1 MTGAKSMEK
10 NGRVRDLLF
19 AKKLGTLTINACRL
33 RPKYSRR
40 SRLSRL
46 LQLLLLVISF
56 LILTAEFRGLR
67 ASAASEFSEGKS
79 YPFYQ
84 INGDFASDGGDG
96 KQLIYYKYISDF
108 EDIFDWSNLQ
118 YMTVNAVSN
127 GHRLRPR
134 ILGYRNGEQVFDSGL
149 GNYAVAFNVQG
160 ANFDYYL
167 LILAQYDDNN
177 QQVPIGDIDTCCTY
191 FGYSQQVQLPT
202 TPNELVEGVQGIESA
217 IIGGEVETLPPDS
230 DGLPSY
236 RHGQIQKVSFTTA
249 ITNYISM
256 FWYTLSAFFTMHS
269 DATAVFTVCIMC
281 AIVGYIIYGR

>member
-1 MTGAKSMEK
+1 MLMVE
-10 NGRVRDLLF
+10 
-19 AKKLGTLTINACRL
+19 
-33 RPKYSRR
+33 Y
-40 SRLSRL
+40 
-46 LQLLLLVISF
+46 Q
-56 LILTAEFRGLR
+56 GLR

-108 EDIFDWSNLQ
+108 EGTFDWSNLQ
-118 YMTVNAVSN
+118 YITVNAVSD

-167 LILAQYDDNN
+167 LILAQYDNN
-177 QQVPIGDIDTCCTY
+177 DQQVPIGNIDTCCTY

-217 IIGGEVETLPPDS
+217 ITGGEIETLPPDTVELPTYQS
-230 DGLPSY
+230 GSIGAATMSQGLLNFISLLWLSIA
-236 RHGQIQKVSFTTA
+236 RLIGVHSEFAIVTA
-249 ITNYISM
+249 L
-256 FWYTLSAFFTMHS
+256 TLS
-269 DATAVFTVCIMC
+269 C
-281 AIVGYIIYGR
+281 ALVGYIIYGRG